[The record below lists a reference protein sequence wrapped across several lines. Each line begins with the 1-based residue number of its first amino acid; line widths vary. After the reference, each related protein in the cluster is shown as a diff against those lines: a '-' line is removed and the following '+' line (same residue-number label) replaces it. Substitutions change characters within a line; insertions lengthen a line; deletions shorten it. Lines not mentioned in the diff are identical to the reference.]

1 MSKTPDMTE
10 ATLDTVVSV
19 LRDNAEE
26 LFQFIA
32 KSLVHLGARL
42 EWDLD
47 DNFGVT
53 ESLAGVLAPRWGL
66 PSAGDQDGKGLA
78 FWSTIAVDELGCDPD
93 DVDGYPTTPDDTEN
107 NDDGSAN

>member
-53 ESLAGVLAPRWGL
+53 EPLAGILAPSWGL
-66 PSAGDQDGKGLA
+66 PSAGGQDATDLA
-78 FWSTIAVDELGCDPD
+78 FWSTIAVDELGEDPN
-93 DVDGYPTTPDDTEN
+93 DVDGYPFTTQEGGDE
-107 NDDGSAN
+107 